1 MPPMA
6 MSAYY
11 LKGIALPHVQFVQIS
26 LGCMPLL
33 LLVFLSMVLLCLF
46 PDIAFCLPGQIY
58 GR

>member
-1 MPPMA
+1 MA